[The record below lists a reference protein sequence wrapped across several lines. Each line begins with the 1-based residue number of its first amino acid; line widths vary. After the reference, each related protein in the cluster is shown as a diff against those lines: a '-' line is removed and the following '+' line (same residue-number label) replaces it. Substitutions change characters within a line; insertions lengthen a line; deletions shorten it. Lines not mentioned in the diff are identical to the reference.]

1 MINSGYDRPVIIS
14 CDEAKLLLDY
24 VDEAVASRNN
34 KIKIDVEID
43 TNDLECRLKNLK
55 DIAEDINDA
64 MSRSGTPIEQV
75 MPLECAAIDQPN
87 ININNCKNVHI
98 SVYPNDILKD

>member
-1 MINSGYDRPVIIS
+1 MKGNYTM
-14 CDEAKLLLDY
+14 
-24 VDEAVASRNN
+24 NN
-34 KIKIDVEID
+34 KIKIDIEVD

-64 MSRSGTPIEQV
+64 MIRSGAPIEQV
-75 MPLECAAIDQPN
+75 MPLECASIDRPN